1 MAGDRQLMKGVHI
14 ENLFHLLIFSMDFFF
29 KVFIICIMKKVIFL
43 LIIAFF
49 LAGCTAEW
57 YKHDT
62 IYKTNDHMTFSMW
75 GYKNPT
81 NDDLQKSESEG
92 WWGEEVPYIPA
103 E

>member
-1 MAGDRQLMKGVHI
+1 LQGVYNRRKVKTVGGVKFDSVLLLKGGSV
-14 ENLFHLLIFSMDFFF
+14 
-29 KVFIICIMKKVIFL
+29 MKKVIFL

-62 IYKTNDHMTFSMW
+62 IYKNHDHMFFSW
-75 GYKNPT
+75 GGYNNPT
-81 NDDLQKSESEG
+81 QEDLNKSESEG
-92 WWGEEVPYIPA
+92 WWGQEIPYIPA